1 MLSIV
6 DNSVRD
12 EVFGVNQSPAGKFF
26 FDWLNSG
33 KGTLVA
39 GGSVLKELD
48 GAGTFKKWFAEA
60 LRLGRARRITYDKMD
75 IEVKK
80 LENQAVYQS
89 DDPHVLAL
97 ALVSGARL
105 LFSND
110 QLLQK
115 DFKNPKIINSGKGRG
130 RVYSTSFSKD
140 VSSTHRSL
148 LR

>member
-1 MLSIV
+1 
-6 DNSVRD
+6 
-12 EVFGVNQSPAGKFF
+12 
-26 FDWLNSG
+26 
-33 KGTLVA
+33 
-39 GGSVLKELD
+39 
-48 GAGTFKKWFAEA
+48 
-60 LRLGRARRITYDKMD
+60 MD

-80 LENQAVYQS
+80 LETQAVYQS
-89 DDPHVLAL
+89 DDSHVLAL

-130 RVYSTSFSKD
+130 RVYSTALSKD